1 LGSFI
6 EGLFALLIFDFINEW
21 PKEFGMQTASQPSK
35 GLQHKGVSKKKA
47 NKLKKQ
53 EGKLGKIH

>member
-1 LGSFI
+1 
-6 EGLFALLIFDFINEW
+6 LLIFDFINEW